1 MNNLAP
7 NNHRKSS
14 IIVITLIL
22 LVVMTSMGVGLYYS
36 TKHTAKQ
43 VGVSGSR
50 VEALYTAE
58 SCTTEAIHWLE
69 TTGLSGPPCK
79 GSSKGSVCKPMP
91 SKRMDQWGL
100 GGENSTQKN
109 RMNAHRYNC
118 NISLLGTISTENDTG
133 VGFDVSQSGSYGG
146 SSSNTKYLYKII
158 SKANGSNNLSSE
170 VEIVVSMIF

>member
-1 MNNLAP
+1 MNILIP
-7 NNHRKSS
+7 NTYRKGS

-50 VEALYTAE
+50 TEALYTAE
-58 SCTTEAIHWLE
+58 SCTTEAAHWLE
-69 TTGLSGPPCK
+69 TTSLSGLPCK
-79 GSSKGSVCKPMP
+79 SSSKGGVCKSIA

-100 GGENSTQKN
+100 RGESSAQKN
-109 RMNAHRYNC
+109 RMNAHRYSC
-118 NISLLGTISTENDTG
+118 DIVLLGTISTESDAGT
-133 VGFDVSQSGSYGG
+133 GFDVGQSGSYGG
-146 SSSNTKYLYKII
+146 NSSSTKYLYKIT
-158 SKANGSNNLSSE
+158 SKANGNNKISSE